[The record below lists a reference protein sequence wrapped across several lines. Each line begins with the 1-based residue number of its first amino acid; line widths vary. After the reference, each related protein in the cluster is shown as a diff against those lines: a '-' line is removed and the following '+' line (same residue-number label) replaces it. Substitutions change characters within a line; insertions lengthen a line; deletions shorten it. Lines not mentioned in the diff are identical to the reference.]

1 MSGAIDGRPGMTVPV
16 TDAEVDAA
24 VAAWDMHEG
33 WGRVGHP
40 IMCACGREFPV
51 EPEFD
56 AHVMRC
62 VLEAARK
69 AVTE

>member
-16 TDAEVDAA
+16 TDA
-24 VAAWDMHEG
+24 
-33 WGRVGHP
+33 
-40 IMCACGREFPV
+40 
-51 EPEFD
+51 
-56 AHVMRC
+56 HVMRC